1 MCCTVSRASSLSRQ
15 IRYLLILFSIILA
28 LVSSAEERE
37 TSFCTPIPLSNIT
50 FGTLLVLVPRNLPS
64 SAYSNPR
71 CPVRYWRSLKRSRF
85 LQYRLIIRHFP
96 LLFRSSSV
104 VCETSSLYRFRPA
117 ISMEPSSV
125 AAPYLPSQQDRRPNS
140 HLAVPGSS
148 DPSGLLSQFQGM
160 SLGGMGMPNTHSA
173 PIHMGPPY
181 MLGSDGHFVLA
192 PVQGSQTIPL
202 GHSNENGYGNYVNG
216 AFSNPYLGMHLPLMP
231 FTPGRANAV
240 HARVDRTQSEAP
252 GLENR
257 RNSYSTTESAP
268 ATPFYAGGVAH
279 HENGPRV
286 ASLDRS
292 AYTTPSPQQL
302 GLMPAHAEAS
312 KSKLSAMSERTL
324 DDMLEKKPVIPKA
337 VPAVFTPAAQMKGVE
352 QSLQNPIPG
361 NRNVYI
367 RGLHPTTDD
376 ELLYHYA
383 SRFGPVETS
392 KAIIDTGT
400 GACKGFGF
408 AKFYNVADSEMC
420 IRGFH
425 RLGYE
430 VGFARESFNSRLK
443 AEGDDSSTN
452 LYISNLPKTLTE
464 VELGTIF
471 LGFTILSSKIL
482 RDSMGN
488 SRGVGFARFE
498 SRDVCDEIIEKFTG
512 IALGEEGLLM
522 NIRYAD
528 TPAQKELKRVTAERR
543 QFRTNEYNIGAYG
556 TPLVGLN
563 THTYSSYQ
571 SHSQYHRSNNS
582 SARSG
587 AIPSATNTS
596 GSDGSNGTRR
606 SASQRRSMETAASSS
621 LDEAIATPTSSECDE
636 NVTIHADT
644 IIANAS
650 LHSSP
655 SVKKEI
661 KKETKKE
668 VKKEVK

>member
-1 MCCTVSRASSLSRQ
+1 MESS
-15 IRYLLILFSIILA
+15 I
-28 LVSSAEERE
+28 
-37 TSFCTPIPLSNIT
+37 
-50 FGTLLVLVPRNLPS
+50 
-64 SAYSNPR
+64 
-71 CPVRYWRSLKRSRF
+71 
-85 LQYRLIIRHFP
+85 
-96 LLFRSSSV
+96 
-104 VCETSSLYRFRPA
+104 
-117 ISMEPSSV
+117 
-125 AAPYLPSQQDRRPNS
+125 AAPYLPTQPERRTNP

-160 SLGGMGMPNTHSA
+160 SLGGMSMPNTHPA

-192 PVQGSQTIPL
+192 PMQGSQTLPL
-202 GHSNENGYGNYVNG
+202 GHSNETGYHGSYVNG
-216 AFSNPYLGMHLPLMP
+216 AFSNPYLGVPLPLMP

-240 HARVDRTQSEAP
+240 HARVDRTQSEVP

-279 HENGPRV
+279 RENGPRV

-302 GLMPAHAEAS
+302 GLVPAHAEPS
-312 KSKLSAMSERTL
+312 KSKISPMSERAL
-324 DDMLEKKPVIPKA
+324 DELLEKKPGVPKA
-337 VPAVFTPAAQMKGVE
+337 VPAVFTPPGQMKSLE
-352 QSLQNPIPG
+352 QSLENRIPG

-408 AKFYNVADSEMC
+408 AKFFDVADSEMC

-443 AEGDDSSTN
+443 AEGDEASTN

-512 IALGEEGLLM
+512 LALGEEGLLM

-563 THTYSSYQ
+563 APMYSYQ
-571 SHSQYHRSNNS
+571 TQYRRSTNS
-582 SARSG
+582 ASRPG
-587 AIPSATNTS
+587 ALASATTS

-606 SASQRRSMETAASSS
+606 SASQRRSIETAASSS

-636 NVTIHADT
+636 NITIHADT
-644 IIANAS
+644 VVANAS
-650 LHSSP
+650 FDSSP
-655 SVKKEI
+655 SVKKEMKEF
-661 KKETKKE
+661 KKEAKKE
-668 VKKEVK
+668 VK

>member
-1 MCCTVSRASSLSRQ
+1 M
-15 IRYLLILFSIILA
+15 
-28 LVSSAEERE
+28 E
-37 TSFCTPIPLSNIT
+37 T
-50 FGTLLVLVPRNLPS
+50 
-64 SAYSNPR
+64 
-71 CPVRYWRSLKRSRF
+71 
-85 LQYRLIIRHFP
+85 
-96 LLFRSSSV
+96 
-104 VCETSSLYRFRPA
+104 
-117 ISMEPSSV
+117 

-148 DPSGLLSQFQGM
+148 DPNGLLSQFQGM

-173 PIHMGPPY
+173 PIHMAPPY

-202 GHSNENGYGNYVNG
+202 GHSNENGYTNYANG
-216 AFSNPYLGMHLPLMP
+216 AFSNPYMGMHFPLMP

-240 HARVDRTQSEAP
+240 HTRADRTQSEVP

-279 HENGPRV
+279 QENGPRV

-312 KSKLSAMSERTL
+312 KSKLSPMSERAL
-324 DDMLEKKPVIPKA
+324 EELLEKKPSIPKA

-443 AEGDDSSTN
+443 AEGDDTSTN
-452 LYISNLPKTLTE
+452 LYISNLPKSLTE

-498 SRDVCDEIIEKFTG
+498 SREVCDEIIERFTG
-512 IALGEEGLLM
+512 LALGEEGLLM

-563 THTYSSYQ
+563 THMYSSYQ
-571 SHSQYHRSNNS
+571 SQYHRSNNS
-582 SARSG
+582 SGRSG

-644 IIANAS
+644 VIANAS

-655 SVKKEI
+655 SVKKDI